1 MLKSL
6 LALPLLCALFSPSL
20 GAEPVLFDSDAFDR
34 HFRQVLDSNQLPGGA
49 YAIVRDGQIVRASGH
64 GVRTIGGNEPVTDT
78 TVFRIAS
85 VSKTFAAELTA
96 LLVKEGKLRWDDKV
110 SAFVPQLQLKSTAHQ
125 QGLQI
130 QHLLSQST
138 GFVSNA
144 YDNLLDANVPLPKI
158 LPRFRELKPLCKP
171 GQCYS
176 YQNILFSLIEP
187 AVERVTKQPYPQ
199 LVQQRLFQ
207 PLNMQQA
214 SIGLD
219 AFLATANRAEPHIKK
234 KGVWI
239 PTKVQSGY
247 YEVPPAAGVNASA
260 DDLGKWLIAQMGY
273 NPDVVPPDVVAQ
285 LTEKRV
291 RTVRDMRRKGWR
303 EHLTDAHYG
312 LGWRIYEVGNE
323 EIYLHAGWVK
333 GYVAEVA
340 YSKQRGTGLVVLL
353 NAESSAINEIT
364 SAFWAGQLGKDVTPS
379 RQLAE

>member
-34 HFRQVLDSNQLPGGA
+34 HFRSVLDANQVPGGA

-64 GVRTIGGNEPVTDT
+64 GVRTLGGSDPVTDT

-96 LLVKEGKLRWDDKV
+96 LLVHEGKLRWDDKV
-110 SAFVPQLQLKSTAHQ
+110 SAFVPQLQLKSTAHLQ
-125 QGLQI
+125 RLQI

-158 LPRFRELKPLCKP
+158 LPRFRELNPLCQP

-187 AVERVTKQPYPQ
+187 AVERVTQQPYPQ

-207 PLNMQQA
+207 PLHMQQA
-214 SIGLD
+214 SIGME
-219 AFLATANRAEPHIKK
+219 AFLATANRAAPHIKR
-234 KGVWI
+234 KGLWL
-239 PTKVQSGY
+239 PTQVQSGY

-260 DDLGKWLIAQMGY
+260 NDLGKWLIAQMGY
-273 NPDVVPPDVVAQ
+273 NPEVIPPEVVAQ

-291 RTVRDMRRKGWR
+291 RTLRDLRRKGWR

-364 SAFWAGQLGKDVTPS
+364 SAFWAAQLGKAGQPL
-379 RQLAE
+379 RPMAE